1 MDMLEL
7 AARDNRIVTHM
18 DLDTFFV
25 SVERL
30 KNPKL
35 NGLPVVVGGSSDR
48 AVVASCSYEAR
59 KYGIHSA
66 MPVKMARQLC
76 PDAVFVRGDM
86 DEYSRYSRLVTDI
99 IAEAAP
105 IYEKRSIDEFY
116 LDLTGMDRFYDAYRW
131 ACELRQRIVRET
143 GLPISMGY
151 SVNKTVAKI
160 ATGEAKPAGYL
171 RVERGSERP
180 FLAPLPVQRIPGV
193 GQKMQNTLYELGIRR
208 IATLQQMPARLI
220 EHTFGANGLDVWKKA
235 HGIDPSP
242 VEPYSEAKSMGSEQT
257 FERDTID
264 HQAVKRLLAGM
275 TEELAQQLRNR
286 KRMTGC
292 VTVKVRY
299 STFETVSR
307 QQIIGYTQAD
317 HKLIPVVHSLFDR
330 LYDRRLR
337 IRLVGVKFSK
347 LIHGVC
353 QLDLFD
359 EQEEHLQRLYS
370 ALDRLNA
377 RWGTRVVGRTNSV
390 LGVRL

>member
-1 MDMLEL
+1 MLEL
-7 AARDNRIVTHM
+7 VASDNRIITHM

-30 KNPKL
+30 KDPKL

-59 KYGIHSA
+59 RYGIHSA

-86 DEYSRYSRLVTDI
+86 DEYSRYSRMVTDI

-105 IYEKRSIDEFY
+105 VYEKRSIDEFY
-116 LDLTGMDRFYDAYRW
+116 LDLTGMDRFYNAYQW
-131 ACELRQRIVRET
+131 ACELRQRIMRET

-160 ATGEAKPAGYL
+160 ATGEAKPAGHL
-171 RVERGSERP
+171 HVERGSERP
-180 FLAPLPVQRIPGV
+180 FLAPLPVKRIPGV
-193 GQKMQNTLYELGIRR
+193 GEKMQTTLHELGIRR

-220 EHTFGANGLDVWKKA
+220 EHTLGANGLDVWKKA
-235 HGIDPSP
+235 QGIDPSP
-242 VEPYSEAKSMGSEQT
+242 VEPYTEAKSVSTEQT

-264 HQAVKRLLAGM
+264 HHAVKRLLAAM
-275 TEELAQQLRNR
+275 TEELAQQLRTCR
-286 KRMTGC
+286 RMTGC

-307 QQIIGYTQAD
+307 QQMIGYTQSD

-359 EQEEHLQRLYS
+359 QQEEHLQHLYS
-370 ALDRLNA
+370 TLDRLNA

>member
-1 MDMLEL
+1 MLEL
-7 AARDNRIVTHM
+7 VASDNRIITHM

-59 KYGIHSA
+59 RYGIHSA

-86 DEYSRYSRLVTDI
+86 DEYSRYSRMVTDI

-105 IYEKRSIDEFY
+105 VYEKRSIDEFY
-116 LDLTGMDRFYDAYRW
+116 LDLTGMDRFYNAYQW
-131 ACELRQRIVRET
+131 ACELRQRIMRET

-160 ATGEAKPAGYL
+160 ATGEAKPAGHL
-171 RVERGSERP
+171 HVERGSERP
-180 FLAPLPVQRIPGV
+180 FLAPLPVKRIPGV
-193 GQKMQNTLYELGIRR
+193 GEKMQTTLHELGIRR

-220 EHTFGANGLDVWKKA
+220 EHTLGANGLDVWKKA
-235 HGIDPSP
+235 QGIDPSP
-242 VEPYSEAKSMGSEQT
+242 VEPYSEAKSVSTEQT

-264 HQAVKRLLAGM
+264 HHAVKRLLAAM
-275 TEELAQQLRNR
+275 TEELAQQLRTCR
-286 KRMTGC
+286 RMTGC

-307 QQIIGYTQAD
+307 QQMIGYTQSD

-359 EQEEHLQRLYS
+359 QQEEHLQHLYS
-370 ALDRLNA
+370 TLDRLNA

>member
-1 MDMLEL
+1 MVEL
-7 AARDNRIVTHM
+7 MVKDRRIVTHL

-30 KNPKL
+30 KNPRL
-35 NGLPVVVGGSSDR
+35 IGLPVVVGGSSDR

-59 KYGIHSA
+59 RCGIHSA
-66 MPVKMARQLC
+66 MPVRMARQLC

-86 DEYSRYSRLVTDI
+86 DEYSRYSRMVSDI
-99 IAEAAP
+99 IAESAP
-105 IYEKRSIDEFY
+105 VYEKRSIDEFY
-116 LDLTGMDRFYDAYRW
+116 LDLTGMDRFHDAYKW
-131 ACELRQRIVRET
+131 ACELRQRVIRET

-171 RVERGSERP
+171 QVERGSERP
-180 FLAPLPVQRIPGV
+180 FLAPLPVKRIPGV
-193 GQKMQNTLYELGIRR
+193 GDKMHTTLYELGVRR
-208 IATLQQMPARLI
+208 IATLQQMPPRLI
-220 EHTFGANGLDVWKKA
+220 ERTLGASGLDVWKKA

-242 VEPYSEAKSMGSEQT
+242 VEPYNEAKSMGSEQT

-264 HQAVKRLLAGM
+264 HFAVKRLLAGM
-275 TEELAQQLRNR
+275 TEELARQLRAR
-286 KRMTGC
+286 ECMTGC

-307 QQIIGYTQAD
+307 QQVIGYTQAD
-317 HKLIPVVHSLFDR
+317 HRLIPVVHSLFDK

-347 LIHGVC
+347 LIHGVY
-353 QLDLFD
+353 QFDLF
-359 EQEEHLQRLYS
+359 EHSEERMQRLYK
-370 ALDRLNA
+370 ALDHLNA
-377 RWGTRVVGRTNSV
+377 RWGSRVVGRTNSV
-390 LGVRL
+390 LGVHI